1 MYKTVRQ
8 GENSLQYTIL
18 PQTEEVLTNSG
29 VKGKGRDYSPS
40 SHARRI
46 NRKLMIYYMAIIFFG
61 LLLAFGTLL
70 FALILCGIVPID
82 HPNHTNTAKEE
93 QMAMKAAAPL
103 TTTQPDRN
111 PTRKKELVHD
121 SKTTLETSTHSINS
135 AVPNTTVK
143 DSEVNS
149 TLTTENVST
158 VATTN
163 ANLNQTS
170 TTERAWIMPALKRRL
185 ASSTTTSTMHPG
197 LVDTQNVLN
206 QKHNISYQNQNIN
219 LSSSYPHQ
227 RESNTDLM
235 LDRDQLK
242 WPQYDDEDYD
252 STKTSTVPTTQ
263 QIVLS
268 TTVKDVH
275 NDTNTTVSSPPISKT
290 STVSSVKL
298 IENKF
303 ISELD
308 PKGKN
313 KSKMDAVKY
322 MEMKEHILDDDDDDY
337 KEPLTDEDDVSE
349 QPGSDDVK
357 MSQAKSSWLQTRWPF
372 VDPSSYFQW
381 TVSLFNF
388 YIKKDL

>member
-82 HPNHTNTAKEE
+82 LPNHTSSAKEE
-93 QMAMKAAAPL
+93 QMAIKAAPPPS
-103 TTTQPDRN
+103 TVQPDSS
-111 PTRKKELVHD
+111 PTRKKELAHD
-121 SKTTLETSTHSINS
+121 LKITQETSTHKINS
-135 AVPNTTVK
+135 AVPNATVR
-143 DSEVNS
+143 DNEISS
-149 TLTTENVST
+149 TVSTENVST
-158 VATTN
+158 VASTAT
-163 ANLNQTS
+163 NLNQTS
-170 TTERAWIMPALKRRL
+170 ITERAWIMPALKRL
-185 ASSTTTSTMHPG
+185 QSSSTTTPSPVSDIAKFST
-197 LVDTQNVLN
+197 TKFY
-206 QKHNISYQNQNIN
+206 QK
-219 LSSSYPHQ
+219 LSSPYTHQ

-235 LDRDQLK
+235 LNHDQLK
-242 WPQYDDEDYD
+242 WSQYDDEDYD
-252 STKTSTVPTTQ
+252 LTKTSTAPTTQ
-263 QIVLS
+263 QIILS
-268 TTVKDVH
+268 TTVKSVL
-275 NDTNTTVSSPPISKT
+275 NNTNTTISSVQVNET
-290 STVSSVKL
+290 STVSSVKF

-308 PKGKN
+308 PKAKN

-322 MEMKEHILDDDDDDY
+322 MEMKEHILDDDDDDDY
-337 KEPLTDEDDVSE
+337 KEPLADEDDVSE
-349 QPGSDDVK
+349 QPRNDDVK

-381 TVSLFNF
+381 TVGLIIFSN
-388 YIKKDL
+388 INIVD